1 MPNKIEEVPFLHI
14 CACYLTQDILF
25 LSQENINIYFRRR
38 IIYYPIPKVTF
49 HVYLHFD
56 KIPLTEKYFHILFFK
71 YQEFLI
77 FFYYL
82 TVHTFLYTSYYNKN
96 TFYRSNENA
105 DTENRRKFRNK
116 CYLRYANKYIM
127 FLNGALILLAQHV
140 TINFFIT

>member
-38 IIYYPIPKVTF
+38 IIYYLTPKVTF

-56 KIPLTEKYFHILFFK
+56 KIPLTEKYFHILFNK

-77 FFYYL
+77 FFYYYSIDWRYIPFYIHHTTTKIHSIDLMKMLIRKIEGNSGTNVICVML
-82 TVHTFLYTSYYNKN
+82 TN
-96 TFYRSNENA
+96 
-105 DTENRRKFRNK
+105 
-116 CYLRYANKYIM
+116 I
-127 FLNGALILLAQHV
+127 
-140 TINFFIT
+140 